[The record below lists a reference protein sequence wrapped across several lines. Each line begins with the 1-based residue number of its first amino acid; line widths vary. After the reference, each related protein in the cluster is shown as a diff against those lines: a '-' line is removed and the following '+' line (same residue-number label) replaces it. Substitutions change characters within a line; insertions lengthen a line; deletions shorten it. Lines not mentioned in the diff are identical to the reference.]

1 MIQLEWPWVLI
12 LLPLPWLVRKF
23 MPAAEVVQD
32 AALRVPFIEDL
43 NRHAGGGSTPPQKNW
58 LTMLAVA
65 AWLCL
70 TLAASRPQ
78 WVSEQIDIPVSG
90 RDLMLAVDLSGSM
103 RNVDFQ
109 HEGHL
114 INRLQAVKL
123 VAGEFIEK
131 RKGDRL
137 GLILF
142 GQQAYLQTP
151 LTFDIATVNTQ
162 LQESLIGIAGGS
174 TAIGD
179 AIVVAIKRLRDKQQD
194 SRVLILLTD
203 GENTAGEVTPLR
215 AAKLAASQDLKIY
228 TIGIGADLLISTSIV
243 SSRSKTNI
251 AIDEK
256 TLTAIADETQGKYF
270 RAHDIE
276 ELQEI
281 YQLIEELEP
290 IEQDTQRYRPVTALF
305 YWPLAVAL
313 MLGFFIVLV
322 RLRVLSR

>member
-162 LQESLIGIAGGS
+162 L
-174 TAIGD
+174 
-179 AIVVAIKRLRDKQQD
+179 
-194 SRVLILLTD
+194 
-203 GENTAGEVTPLR
+203 
-215 AAKLAASQDLKIY
+215 
-228 TIGIGADLLISTSIV
+228 
-243 SSRSKTNI
+243 
-251 AIDEK
+251 
-256 TLTAIADETQGKYF
+256 
-270 RAHDIE
+270 
-276 ELQEI
+276 
-281 YQLIEELEP
+281 
-290 IEQDTQRYRPVTALF
+290 
-305 YWPLAVAL
+305 
-313 MLGFFIVLV
+313 
-322 RLRVLSR
+322 